1 LESIFEE
8 LEHKLPFK
16 SFKSELHEGFVD
28 NDHKI
33 LVYTDHQIFDR
44 YQRYKAKNTFAKSE
58 QLTLKDLMSLK
69 IGDYIAHIDHGI
81 GKFMGLVK
89 VNNDGKIQECFK
101 LTYKNGDLLYVSI
114 HSLHKISKYNGPD
127 GREIVLSKLGSPTWK
142 SLKQKTKAKGKTD
155 WLLIY

>member
-1 LESIFEE
+1 M
-8 LEHKLPFK
+8 PFK
-16 SFKSELHEGFVD
+16 SFTSELHEGFVD
-28 NDHKI
+28 NSRKI
-33 LVYTDHQIFDR
+33 MIYTDHQIFDR

-114 HSLHKISKYNGPD
+114 HSLHKNFQIQWP
-127 GREIVLSKLGSPTWK
+127 GRQGNSPEQTRFAGMEVF
-142 SLKQKTKAKGKTD
+142 KTEN
-155 WLLIY
+155 